1 MREGKVERA
10 VSIFVPSPPTPLP
23 WGEGRAGR
31 VWIRLHAFLFG
42 VVLAVLAALG
52 AAAPARADDRAADG
66 ALGERV
72 FRRFCAPCHGRAG
85 QGDGDAARFLTV
97 PPRDLSRGVFK
108 WRSTATGSLP
118 TEQDLVRTVREG
130 TGASR
135 MPAFGALLPPRELSA
150 VARFVMLLSPR
161 FSREPMAPED
171 RLRIPPRP
179 PWSDALVARGRE
191 VYGRMQ
197 CARCHGEGGRGD
209 GPASAEL
216 KDDLGRAVRAFDFT
230 RGDYRGGSAPEDVYR
245 TFMTG
250 LDGTPMPSFVGSMT
264 PEEAW
269 ALVAFVRTL
278 ERPRSW
284 LFSRPARP

>member
-1 MREGKVERA
+1 MRTSEALLALVA
-10 VSIFVPSPPTPLP
+10 V
-23 WGEGRAGR
+23 
-31 VWIRLHAFLFG
+31 
-42 VVLAVLAALG
+42 AVTT
-52 AAAPARADDRAADG
+52 PARAEAPDLAR
-66 ALGERV
+66 GERV
-72 FRRFCAPCHGRAG
+72 FRRFCAPCHGRTG
-85 QGDGDAARFLTV
+85 RGDGDAARFLVV
-97 PPRDLSRGVFK
+97 PPRDLTRGVFK
-108 WRSTATGSLP
+108 WRSTATGAMP
-118 TEQDLVRTVREG
+118 TEEDLVRTVREG

-135 MPAFGALLPPRELSA
+135 MPAFGALLPPRELAA
-150 VARFVMLLSPR
+150 VARFVMSLSPR
-161 FSREPMAPED
+161 FAREPVAPED
-171 RLRIPPRP
+171 RLHVPPRP

-197 CARCHGEGGRGD
+197 CARCHGDGGRGD

-278 ERPRSW
+278 ERPRGW
-284 LFSRPARP
+284 LLSRP